1 MSSPAPPALRRVLGI
16 GIATLDI
23 VNEVAAYPEEDDE
36 VRALAQH
43 RRLGGNVANTLDVL
57 RQLGHGC
64 AWCGTLADDPESD
77 EVFAGLR
84 DRGIDSSRARRPPGS
99 RTPTS
104 YVTLSRQTGSRTI
117 VHHRRLRELEA
128 ADFRRVPLDGLDWA
142 HFEGRNPEETAAMLR
157 DCAARRPDLTVSV
170 EIEKPRPDI
179 EVLLAGPRVV
189 ILSRVF
195 ALAAGCQD
203 PRAFLADQWGRTSAE
218 LLCLPWGAE
227 GAYAQFRDGRPVFAP
242 AHAPAVVRDTLG
254 AGDVFNAA
262 IIDGVLAGLSLSALL
277 ARANRLAGHKCG
289 QLGLQGVVAS
299 ARAAGLL

>member
-1 MSSPAPPALRRVLGI
+1 VLGV

-23 VNEVAAYPEEDDE
+23 VNEVAAYPEEDEE

-43 RRLGGNVANTLDVL
+43 RGLGGNVANSLDVL
-57 RQLGHGC
+57 RQLGHRC
-64 AWCGTLADDPESD
+64 AWCGTLADDPDSRA
-77 EVFAGLR
+77 VVAGLR
-84 DRGIDSSRARRPPGS
+84 DRGIDTACACRHPGA

-117 VHHRRLRELEA
+117 VHHRDLRELEA
-128 ADFRRVPLDGLDWA
+128 ADFRRARLEGLDWV
-142 HFEGRNPEETAAMLR
+142 HFEGRNPAETAAMLR
-157 DCAARRPDLTVSV
+157 DCAARRPDLPVSV
-170 EIEKPRPDI
+170 EIEKPRPG
-179 EVLLAGPRVV
+179 VHALLTGPRVV

-218 LLCLPWGAE
+218 LLFLPWGAE
-227 GAYAQFRDGRPVFAP
+227 GAYAQSRDGGPVFAP
-242 AHAPAVVRDTLG
+242 AHAPEALRDTLG

-262 IIDGVLAGLSLSALL
+262 VIDGLLAGLTLSALL

-289 QLGLQGVVAS
+289 QLGLQGVAAS